1 MNSHESIVKQKVCDE
16 QLRKNL
22 SSAMHTLQKNR
33 QNLTKNRFNEWEN
46 LRNKGKDVKNYALS
60 NLKPS

>member
-22 SSAMHTLQKNR
+22 SSAMHTLQK
-33 QNLTKNRFNEWEN
+33 K
-46 LRNKGKDVKNYALS
+46 
-60 NLKPS
+60 

>member
-22 SSAMHTLQKNR
+22 SSAMHTLQTALMSGKICEIKVKMSK
-33 QNLTKNRFNEWEN
+33 TTRFQI
-46 LRNKGKDVKNYALS
+46 
-60 NLKPS
+60 

>member
-33 QNLTKNRFNEWEN
+33 QNLQKTALMSGKICEIKVKMSKTTRFQI
-46 LRNKGKDVKNYALS
+46 
-60 NLKPS
+60 